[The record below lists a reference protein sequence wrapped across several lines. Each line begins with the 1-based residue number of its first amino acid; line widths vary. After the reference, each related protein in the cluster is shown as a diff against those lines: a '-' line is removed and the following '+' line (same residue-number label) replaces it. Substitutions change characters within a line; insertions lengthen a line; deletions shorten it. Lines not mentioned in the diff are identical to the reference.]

1 MLAELYILKGK
12 DAGKYIKL
20 GNEPFVFLGRSIT
33 NQVPIDDREVS
44 RVHCRIEVQ
53 ARGCLLR
60 DLSSGNGTF
69 INEERAAKEQSLNDG
84 DLIRLGKT
92 VIVLLMENSAEEAD
106 WSTFIGV
113 GEGSELTEE
122 SELPSEEL
130 LFTESGL
137 SGFSSIPIE
146 EGGLPVAPDT
156 GPGIIDASIMTA
168 DVMEAEVVGRAET
181 VNVPA
186 VNEAS
191 APAPFSTEEE
201 QAIEAS
207 PGPRGKKNRVSLR
220 YLIPGYTIERKM
232 GGSRSSSQAVIY
244 KAFQKSLERAVA
256 IKTLLARG
264 ETREKT
270 ARRFMREVSR
280 VARLPHSNI
289 VVIHDAGRVKN
300 FHYFVMEYL
309 AGGSILDLVDDKKGL
324 PLSKALR
331 ITQEIA
337 GAVSYIHKHGVIH
350 RGINPGCVLIDTATS
365 MGKLCGFGFAKEM
378 EMSAGDTTYLT
389 APLEGFSFLA
399 PEQILGKETTPRVDI
414 YSLGA
419 TLWYMLTGTMP
430 ITGKNHI
437 AVSSKI
443 LEGKI
448 PDITEMMPEVPNA
461 VASLIRR
468 CLAIDAEERFES
480 AEDLVK
486 ALARVRMDVDP
497 HSVFGNVGTMQG
509 SVLTESGDE

>member
-60 DLSSGNGTF
+60 DLSSGNGTY
-69 INEERAAKEQSLNDG
+69 INEERAGKEQSLNDG
-84 DLIRLGKT
+84 DLVRLGKT
-92 VIVLLMENSAEEAD
+92 VIVLLIENTAEEQD
-106 WSTFIGV
+106 WSSFVGV
-113 GEGSELTEE
+113 GDGSEITGE

-137 SGFSSIPIE
+137 SGFSAIPIE
-146 EGGLPVAPDT
+146 EGDLPVAPEM
-156 GPGIIDASIMTA
+156 GPDIIDSAVVST
-168 DVMEAEVVGRAET
+168 DVMGPEVVGRAET
-181 VNVPA
+181 VSLPA
-186 VNEAS
+186 VDQ

-207 PGPRGKKNRVSLR
+207 QGPRGKKARVSLR

-270 ARRFMREVSR
+270 ARRFIREVSR

-309 AGGSILDLVDDKKGL
+309 AGGSILDLVADKKGL

-414 YSLGA
+414 YSLGT
-419 TLWYMLTGTMP
+419 TLWYMLTGIMP
-430 ITGKNHI
+430 VSGKNHI
-437 AVSSKI
+437 KVSSMI

-448 PDITEMMPEVPNA
+448 PDISEVMPEIPA
-461 VASLIRR
+461 SVASLIRR
-468 CLAIDAEERFES
+468 CIAIEADDRFDT

-497 HSVFGNVGTMQG
+497 HSVFGNVGTMQN
-509 SVLTESGDE
+509 SLSESGEE